1 MFKSN
6 VTYVYY
12 QGTQGVIV
20 KHISGVSIFQ
30 FPKLA
35 GLANVRHGI
44 FSRNTGESIGA
55 YRSLNVSFE
64 VGDDSRNVNQN
75 RKIISRCIG
84 EDDLVFI
91 DQAHGTRVLNFKN
104 ESEVGMAVA
113 ADDFS
118 QDSLAYIKNGKN
130 DVYASGSSDKLV
142 GDAMVSNIRGKFL
155 AMQVADCQS
164 VLMYEP
170 VRQVIANVHA
180 GWRGSI
186 KNIVGLTIKT
196 MERKFGCYSRNIVAG
211 ISPSLGPCCAQFVNY
226 QKEIPAMYWKYK
238 NDRDHFDFWS
248 ISRDQLCDA
257 GVLIE
262 NIDVSQV
269 CTKCDTGNFFS
280 FRGEKNTGRFA
291 SVIGLA

>member
-1 MFKSN
+1 MIK
-6 VTYVYY
+6 
-12 QGTQGVIV
+12 
-20 KHISGVSIFQ
+20 KHIDGVSIFQ

-35 GLANVRHGI
+35 GLADVRHGI

-55 YRSLNVSFE
+55 YRSLNVSFD

-91 DQAHGTRVLNFKN
+91 DQAHGTRVLKFKN
-104 ESEVGMAVA
+104 ESEVGMAA
-113 ADDFS
+113 AVDDFY
-118 QDSLAYIKNGKN
+118 QDSHAYIKNGKN

-155 AMQVADCQS
+155 AIQVADCQS

-238 NDRDHFDFWS
+238 DDRDHFDFWS

>member
-1 MFKSN
+1 M
-6 VTYVYY
+6 
-12 QGTQGVIV
+12 IV

-30 FPKLA
+30 FPKLTGFA
-35 GLANVRHGI
+35 DVRHGI
-44 FSRNTGESIGA
+44 FTRNTGESIGA

-238 NDRDHFDFWS
+238 DDRDHFDFWS

>member
-118 QDSLAYIKNGKN
+118 QDSHAYIKNGKN

>member
-6 VTYVYY
+6 VTYVHY
-12 QGTQGVIV
+12 QGTQGVIK
-20 KHISGVSIFQ
+20 KHIDGVSFFQ

-35 GLANVRHGI
+35 GLADVRHGI
-44 FSRNTGESIGA
+44 FTRNTGESIGA
-55 YRSLNVSFE
+55 YRSLNVSFD

-84 EDDLVFI
+84 GDDLVFI

-226 QKEIPAMYWKYK
+226 KKEIPAMYWKYK
-238 NDRDHFDFWS
+238 DDRDHFDFWS

-269 CTKCDTGNFFS
+269 CTKCDTGIFFS

>member
-1 MFKSN
+1 MIK
-6 VTYVYY
+6 
-12 QGTQGVIV
+12 
-20 KHISGVSIFQ
+20 KHIDGVSIFQ

-35 GLANVRHGI
+35 GLADVRHGI

-55 YRSLNVSFE
+55 YRSLNVSFD

-91 DQAHGTRVLNFKN
+91 DQAHGTRVLKFKN
-104 ESEVGMAVA
+104 ESEVGMAA
-113 ADDFS
+113 AVDDFS
-118 QDSLAYIKNGKN
+118 QDSHAYIKNGKN

-155 AMQVADCQS
+155 AIQVADCQS

-238 NDRDHFDFWS
+238 DDRDHFDFWS

-280 FRGEKNTGRFA
+280 YRGENTTGRFA
-291 SVIGLA
+291 AVIGLTVNQASS

>member
-1 MFKSN
+1 
-6 VTYVYY
+6 
-12 QGTQGVIV
+12 VIV
-20 KHISGVSIFQ
+20 KHISGVSVFQ
-30 FPKLA
+30 FPKLT
-35 GLANVRHGI
+35 GLADVRHGI
-44 FSRNTGESIGA
+44 FSRNTGESIGV
-55 YRSLNVSFE
+55 YRSLNVSFD

-118 QDSLAYIKNGKN
+118 QDSHAYIKNGKN

-142 GDAMVSNIRGKFL
+142 GDAMVSNIPGKFL

-186 KNIVGLTIKT
+186 KNIVSLTIKT

-238 NDRDHFDFWS
+238 DDRDHFDFWS

>member
-1 MFKSN
+1 M
-6 VTYVYY
+6 
-12 QGTQGVIV
+12 IV
-20 KHISGVSIFQ
+20 KHISGVSVFQ
-30 FPKLA
+30 FPKLT
-35 GLANVRHGI
+35 GLADVRHGI
-44 FSRNTGESIGA
+44 FSRNTGESIGV
-55 YRSLNVSFE
+55 YRSLNVSFD

-118 QDSLAYIKNGKN
+118 QDSHAYIKNGKN

-142 GDAMVSNIRGKFL
+142 GDAMVSNIPGKFL

-186 KNIVGLTIKT
+186 KNIVSLTIKT

-238 NDRDHFDFWS
+238 DDRDHFDFWS

>member
-1 MFKSN
+1 M
-6 VTYVYY
+6 
-12 QGTQGVIV
+12 IV
-20 KHISGVSIFQ
+20 KHIDGVSVFQ

-35 GLANVRHGI
+35 GLADVRHGI

-55 YRSLNVSFE
+55 YRSLNVSFD
-64 VGDDSRNVNQN
+64 VGDDRRNVNQN

-91 DQAHGTRVLNFKN
+91 DQAHGTRVLKFKN
-104 ESEVGMAVA
+104 ESEVGMAA
-113 ADDFS
+113 AVDDFS
-118 QDSLAYIKNGKN
+118 QDSHADIKNGKN

-155 AMQVADCQS
+155 AIQVADCQS

-238 NDRDHFDFWS
+238 DDRDHFDFWS

>member
-1 MFKSN
+1 MIK
-6 VTYVYY
+6 
-12 QGTQGVIV
+12 
-20 KHISGVSIFQ
+20 KHIDGVSIFQ

-35 GLANVRHGI
+35 GLADVRHGI

-55 YRSLNVSFE
+55 YRSLNVSFD

-91 DQAHGTRVLNFKN
+91 DQAHGTRVLKFKN
-104 ESEVGMAVA
+104 ESEVGMAA
-113 ADDFS
+113 AVDDFS
-118 QDSLAYIKNGKN
+118 QDSHAYIKNGKN

-155 AMQVADCQS
+155 AIQVADCQS

-238 NDRDHFDFWS
+238 DDRDHFDFWS

>member
-1 MFKSN
+1 MIK
-6 VTYVYY
+6 
-12 QGTQGVIV
+12 
-20 KHISGVSIFQ
+20 KHIDGVSVFQ
-30 FPKLA
+30 FPKLT
-35 GLANVRHGI
+35 GLADVRHGI

-55 YRSLNVSFE
+55 YRSLNVSFD

-84 EDDLVFI
+84 GDDLVFI

-104 ESEVGMAVA
+104 ESEVGMAAA

-238 NDRDHFDFWS
+238 DDRDHFDFWS

-269 CTKCDTGNFFS
+269 CTKCDTGIFFS

>member
-1 MFKSN
+1 MIK
-6 VTYVYY
+6 
-12 QGTQGVIV
+12 
-20 KHISGVSIFQ
+20 KHIDGVSIFQ

-35 GLANVRHGI
+35 GLADVRHGI

-55 YRSLNVSFE
+55 YRSLNVSFD

-238 NDRDHFDFWS
+238 DDRDHFDFWS

>member
-1 MFKSN
+1 MIK
-6 VTYVYY
+6 
-12 QGTQGVIV
+12 
-20 KHISGVSIFQ
+20 KHIDGVSFFQ
-30 FPKLA
+30 FPKLT
-35 GLANVRHGI
+35 GLADVRHSV
-44 FSRNTGESIGA
+44 FTRNAGKSQGA
-55 YRSLNVSFE
+55 YRSLNVSFG
-64 VGDDSRNVNQN
+64 VGDDSRYVKQN

-84 EDDLVFI
+84 GDDLVFI
-91 DQAHGTRVLNFKN
+91 DQVHGTRVLTFKN
-104 ESEVGMAVA
+104 KSEVGMAVA

-118 QDSLAYIKNGKN
+118 KDSHAYIKNGKN
-130 DVYASGSSDKLV
+130 SVYASGSSDKLV

-155 AMQVADCQS
+155 VVQVADCQS

-186 KNIVGLTIKT
+186 KNIVGRTIKT
-196 MERKFGCYSRNIVAG
+196 MERKFGCCSRNIVAG

-226 QKEIPAMYWKYK
+226 QKEIPAMYWKHKDDSDY
-238 NDRDHFDFWS
+238 FDFWS

-291 SVIGLA
+291 SVIGLK

>member
-1 MFKSN
+1 MIK
-6 VTYVYY
+6 
-12 QGTQGVIV
+12 
-20 KHISGVSIFQ
+20 KHLDDVSFFQ
-30 FPKLA
+30 FPKFT
-35 GLANVRHGI
+35 GLADVRHGV
-44 FSRNTGESIGA
+44 FTRNAGESQGA
-55 YRSLNVSFE
+55 YRSLNVSFG
-64 VGDDSRNVNQN
+64 VGDDSRNVKQN

-84 EDDLVFI
+84 GDDLVFI
-91 DQAHGTRVLNFKN
+91 DQVHGTRVLNFKN

-118 QDSLAYIKNGKN
+118 KDSHAYIKNGKN
-130 DVYASGSSDKLV
+130 GVYASGSSDKLV

-155 AMQVADCQS
+155 AVQVADCQS

-186 KNIVGLTIKT
+186 KNIVGRTIKT
-196 MERKFGCYSRNIVAG
+196 MERKFGCCSRNIVAG

-226 QKEIPAMYWKYK
+226 QKEIPAMYWKHK
-238 NDRDHFDFWS
+238 DDRDHFDFWS

-280 FRGEKNTGRFA
+280 YRGENTTGRFA
-291 SVIGLA
+291 SVIGLTGNQANS

>member
-1 MFKSN
+1 MIK
-6 VTYVYY
+6 
-12 QGTQGVIV
+12 
-20 KHISGVSIFQ
+20 KHIDGVSIFQ

-35 GLANVRHGI
+35 GLADVRHGI
-44 FSRNTGESIGA
+44 FSRNAGESIGA
-55 YRSLNVSFE
+55 YRSLNVSFD
-64 VGDDSRNVNQN
+64 VGDDSRSVNQN

-91 DQAHGTRVLNFKN
+91 DQAHGTRVLKFKN
-104 ESEVGMAVA
+104 ESEVGMAA
-113 ADDFS
+113 AVDDFS
-118 QDSLAYIKNGKN
+118 QDSHAYIKNGKN
-130 DVYASGSSDKLV
+130 NVYASGSSDKLV

-155 AMQVADCQS
+155 AIQVADCQS

-226 QKEIPAMYWKYK
+226 QKEIPAMYWKHK
-238 NDRDHFDFWS
+238 DDRDHFDFWS

>member
-1 MFKSN
+1 
-6 VTYVYY
+6 
-12 QGTQGVIV
+12 VIK
-20 KHISGVSIFQ
+20 KHIDGVSFFQ
-30 FPKLA
+30 FPKLT
-35 GLANVRHGI
+35 GLADVRHGI
-44 FSRNTGESIGA
+44 FTRNAGESIGV
-55 YRSLNVSFE
+55 YRSLNVSFG
-64 VGDDSRNVNQN
+64 VGDESRNVKQN
-75 RKIISRCIG
+75 RKIISRCIEG
-84 EDDLVFI
+84 GDLVFI
-91 DQAHGTRVLNFKN
+91 DQVHGTRVLTFNN
-104 ESEVGMAVA
+104 ESEVGNAVA

-118 QDSLAYIKNGKN
+118 QDSHAYIKHGKN
-130 DVYASGSSDKLV
+130 GDNASGSSDNLV
-142 GDAMVSNIRGKFL
+142 GDAMVTNVRGKFL
-155 AMQVADCQS
+155 AVQVADCQS

-186 KNIVGLTIKT
+186 KNIVGRTIKT
-196 MERKFGCYSRNIVAG
+196 MERKFGCCSRNIVAG
-211 ISPSLGPCCAQFVNY
+211 ISPSLGSCCAQFVNY

-238 NDRDHFDFWS
+238 DDRDHFDFWS

-291 SVIGLA
+291 SVIGLTGNQASS

>member
-1 MFKSN
+1 MIKKR
-6 VTYVYY
+6 
-12 QGTQGVIV
+12 I
-20 KHISGVSIFQ
+20 KGVSFFQ
-30 FPKLA
+30 FPKLT
-35 GLANVRHGI
+35 GLADVRHGI
-44 FSRNTGESIGA
+44 FTRNAGESLGV
-55 YRSLNVSFE
+55 YRSLNVSFG
-64 VGDDSRNVNQN
+64 VGDDNRNVKQN
-75 RKIISRCIG
+75 RKNISRCIG
-84 EDDLVFI
+84 GDDLVFI
-91 DQAHGTRVLNFKN
+91 DQVHGTRVLTFKN

-118 QDSLAYIKNGKN
+118 ENSHGF
-130 DVYASGSSDKLV
+130 SDKLV
-142 GDAMVSNIRGKFL
+142 GDAMVTNIRGKFL

-186 KNIVGLTIKT
+186 KNIVGRTLKT
-196 MERKFGCYSRNIVAG
+196 MERKFGCCSRDLVAG

-238 NDRDHFDFWS
+238 DDRDHFDFWS
-248 ISRDQLCDA
+248 LSRDQLCDA

-269 CTKCDTGNFFS
+269 CTKCDTSNFFS
-280 FRGEKNTGRFA
+280 YRGENTTGRFA
-291 SVIGLA
+291 SVIGLTGNQASS

>member
-1 MFKSN
+1 MIAN
-6 VTYVYY
+6 
-12 QGTQGVIV
+12 
-20 KHISGVSIFQ
+20 HIDGVSIFQ

-35 GLANVRHGI
+35 GLADVRHGI

-55 YRSLNVSFE
+55 YRSLNVSFD

-91 DQAHGTRVLNFKN
+91 DQAHGTRVLKFKN
-104 ESEVGMAVA
+104 ESEVGMAA
-113 ADDFS
+113 AVDDFS
-118 QDSLAYIKNGKN
+118 QDSHADIKNGKN

-155 AMQVADCQS
+155 AIQVADCQS

-238 NDRDHFDFWS
+238 DDRDHFDFWS

-280 FRGEKNTGRFA
+280 YRGEKNTGRFA
-291 SVIGLA
+291 SVIGLTGNQASF